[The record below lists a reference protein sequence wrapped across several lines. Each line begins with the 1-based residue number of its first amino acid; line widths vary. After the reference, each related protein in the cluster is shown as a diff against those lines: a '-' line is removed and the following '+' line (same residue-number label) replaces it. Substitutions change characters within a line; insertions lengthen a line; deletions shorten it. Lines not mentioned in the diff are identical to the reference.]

1 MKILR
6 GGRGLANLQI
16 VFGGQ
21 LEKAFEAGAGMFR
34 TLPLVTVRQQQN
46 DAGGQ
51 VPFIFGGGN
60 ELIDDDL
67 GTVDE
72 ISELRFPGDQRFWI
86 IAAVAILET
95 QDTRFG

>member
-6 GGRGLANLQI
+6 GGRGLADLQI

-21 LEKAFEAGAGMFR
+21 LEKAFEARAGVFR
-34 TLPLVTVRQQQN
+34 TLPLVTVRQKQN

-51 VPFIFGGGN
+51 VPFIFGCGN

-67 GTVDE
+67 RTVDE
-72 ISELRFPGDQRFWI
+72 VSELRFPGDQRLWI
-86 IAAVAILET
+86 IAAVAILEA
-95 QDTRFG
+95 QDTRFR

>member
-6 GGRGLANLQI
+6 GGRGLADLQV

-21 LEKAFEAGAGMFR
+21 LQKAFEARAGVFR

-46 DAGGQ
+46 NAGGQ
-51 VPFIFGGGN
+51 VPFIFSGGN

-67 GTVDE
+67 RTVDE
-72 ISELRFPGDQRFWI
+72 VSELPPPRDQRFRI

-95 QDTRFG
+95 QDTRFR